1 MHRKPMLNANGL
13 INHLQNKGV
22 KFSVMS
28 DIDAE
33 SYLSQNNNFFK
44 LTSYRKNYSKYTDGP
59 NKGKYEHLDFAYLI
73 ELARIDVEVRFIL
86 LKMCLDIEHFLK
98 VYLIKFVED
107 MVAAGTGED
116 GYKIVND
123 YIAYDNNQ
131 SVDIKDGNRKKQV
144 KLEEKL
150 KQNIGN
156 PYCGNLFK
164 NYKDDMPIWALVEII
179 SFGDL
184 LDILDFCHVVHSM
197 ELPVDRRCL
206 DRVRQIRNATA
217 HNNCI
222 INDFQ
227 PTNNTMN
234 TPAFITK
241 YLISAGIGQNMRKK
255 KLSNLRINQIVHLFY
270 AYDKIVNGNH
280 TRSSRVKELQDL
292 LENRMTEHSE
302 YFKNNALLTST
313 YEFFLKLVKNLYQKS
328 KFLAQN

>member
-1 MHRKPMLNANGL
+1 MHRKPMLNASEL
-13 INHLQNKGV
+13 IKHLKNKGIN
-22 KFSVMS
+22 FSVMS

-33 SYLSQNNNFFK
+33 AYLSQNNNFFK
-44 LTSYRKNYSKYTDGP
+44 LTSYRKNYTKYTDGP
-59 NKGKYEHLDFAYLI
+59 NKDKYEHLDFAYLI

-98 VYLIKFVED
+98 VFLIKFVED
-107 MVAAGTGED
+107 MVATGTGED
-116 GYKIVND
+116 GYKIVSD
-123 YIAYDNNQ
+123 YIAYDNNH
-131 SVDIKDGNRKKQV
+131 SVDIKDENRKKQV
-144 KLEEKL
+144 NLEEKL

-156 PYCGNLFK
+156 PYCGNLLK

-227 PTNNTMN
+227 PTNKPMN
-234 TPAFITK
+234 TPAFITN

-255 KLSNLRINQIVHLFY
+255 KLSR
-270 AYDKIVNGNH
+270 
-280 TRSSRVKELQDL
+280 
-292 LENRMTEHSE
+292 
-302 YFKNNALLTST
+302 
-313 YEFFLKLVKNLYQKS
+313 
-328 KFLAQN
+328 

>member
-1 MHRKPMLNANGL
+1 MHQKPMLNASDL
-13 INHLQNKGV
+13 IKHLQNKGI
-22 KFSVMS
+22 KFSIMS

-107 MVAAGTGED
+107 MVASGTGED
-116 GYKIVND
+116 GYKFVSD
-123 YIAYDNNQ
+123 YIAYDNNP
-131 SVDIKDGNRKKQV
+131 SVIIKDGNRKKHSN
-144 KLEEKL
+144 LEDKL

-156 PYCGNLFK
+156 PYCGNLLK
-164 NYKDDMPIWALVEII
+164 KYKDDMPIWALVEII

-184 LDILDFCHVVHSM
+184 LDIFDYCVSVYSM

-206 DRVRQIRNATA
+206 DRIRQIRNATA

-227 PTNNTMN
+227 SINKPAN
-234 TPAFITK
+234 TPSFITNF
-241 YLISAGIGQNMRKK
+241 LVSSEIGQNMRKK
-255 KLSNLRINQIVHLFY
+255 KLSNPRINQIVYLFY
-270 AYDKIVNGNH
+270 TYDKIVTGNH
-280 TRSSRVKELQDL
+280 TRTNRVKELQDL
-292 LENRMTEHSE
+292 FENRMLEHAD
-302 YFKNNALLTST
+302 YFQNNTLLTST
-313 YEFFLKLVKNLYQKS
+313 YDFFLKLVKKLHQKINI
-328 KFLAQN
+328 LP